1 MKKQIVIYQLVLDRS
16 GSMGSVT
23 EETINGFNEQVQRI
37 HELAEQYPNQ
47 QICVNLC
54 LFNHQVVQALKNV
67 SAGNLQELSFNSY
80 RPEGMTALYDAV
92 GLSIRQVKKQIKMLA
107 DEARYKVYFVILTDG
122 HENASREFRYE
133 KIKKSIKK
141 LEETEKWEFSYLGS
155 TLDAV
160 EIATSL
166 NIKSSNATYFRK
178 EGIQASFGHVS
189 DKFSSW
195 VDEFAT
201 EVEEEEKEDQE

>member
-1 MKKQIVIYQLVLDRS
+1 MAKFDQKKAMKKQVVIYQLVLDRS

-23 EETINGFNEQVQRI
+23 EETISGFNEQVQRI

-133 KIKKSIKK
+133 KIKKSIGYSTKHTVKEGVEEIFEELSSKRLTDAIETKTVEWYKK
-141 LEETEKWEFSYLGS
+141 LL
-155 TLDAV
+155 
-160 EIATSL
+160 
-166 NIKSSNATYFRK
+166 
-178 EGIQASFGHVS
+178 S
-189 DKFSSW
+189 DKNLAKNYL
-195 VDEFAT
+195 VNDT
-201 EVEEEEKEDQE
+201 IL

>member
-1 MKKQIVIYQLVLDRS
+1 MKKQVVIYQLVLDRS

-23 EETINGFNEQVQRI
+23 EETISGFNEQVQRI

-47 QICVNLC
+47 KICVNLC
-54 LFNHQVVQALKNV
+54 LFNHLVEQTLKNV
-67 SAGNLQELSFNSY
+67 SAGILQELSFKSY

-92 GLSIRQVKKQIKMLA
+92 GSSIRQVKKQIKMLT
-107 DEARYKVYFVILTDG
+107 DEVKYKVYFVILTDG
-122 HENASREFRYE
+122 HENASRQFRYE

-141 LEETEKWEFSYLGS
+141 LEDTKKWEFSYLGS

-178 EGIQASFGHVS
+178 DRIQESFGGVS

-195 VDEFAT
+195 VDDFST
-201 EVEEEEKEDQE
+201 EIEEEEKENKE